1 MYLVSI
7 HENGRMR
14 PVEIVLRKGR
24 RESSEEGKSK

>member
-14 PVEIVLRKGR
+14 PVEIVLRKGE
-24 RESSEEGKSK
+24 REEEGE